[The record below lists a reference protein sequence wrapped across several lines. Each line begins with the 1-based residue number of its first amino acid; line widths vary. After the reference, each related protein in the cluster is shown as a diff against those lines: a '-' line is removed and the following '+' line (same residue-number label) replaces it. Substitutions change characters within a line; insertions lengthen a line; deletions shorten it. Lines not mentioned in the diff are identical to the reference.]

1 MSDNGVTEEL
11 TEELNDIALHN
22 IQFFIDE
29 EKNPLLNNNFILR
42 GNKFIENE
50 NVRDSDNLDM
60 IYSLAD
66 LVNPIY
72 FTFHQSIDILNI
84 TENNS
89 GLLASV
95 LLSALEKVDEYYN
108 ECKDTNLHLE
118 SILNDIEFKLMYY
131 QHKRRASICSRFMNH
146 VSNKLYDFMMD
157 CSREVFRHYY
167 FNDFVSS
174 DNDSDNDIDND
185 IDTDDDDEDE
195 DNDSSS
201 VSSHPEEDNCNADQE
216 SDKEK

>member
-50 NVRDSDNLDM
+50 DVRDSDSLDM

-174 DNDSDNDIDND
+174 DND
-185 IDTDDDDEDE
+185 IDTDDDDDDDDE

>member
-50 NVRDSDNLDM
+50 DVSDNLDM

-174 DNDSDNDIDND
+174 DND
-185 IDTDDDDEDE
+185 IDTDNDDDDEDNDDE
-195 DNDSSS
+195 DDEDNDNDSSS
-201 VSSHPEEDNCNADQE
+201 VSSHPEEENRNADQE

>member
-1 MSDNGVTEEL
+1 MSDNEVTEEL

-42 GNKFIENE
+42 GNKFIENG

-84 TENNS
+84 TDNNS
-89 GLLASV
+89 GLLAGV

-146 VSNKLYDFMMD
+146 LSNKLYDFMMD

-167 FNDFVSS
+167 FNDIVSS
-174 DNDSDNDIDND
+174 DND
-185 IDTDDDDEDE
+185 IDTDNDSDTDI
-195 DNDSSS
+195 DNDNDNDNDDSSS
-201 VSSHPEEDNCNADQE
+201 VSSHPEEENRNADQE